1 MGFHQTFLNIL
12 RGNDPLQNNQLNT
25 HFDFNVLPKTP
36 QTVAKIAPFVTNKL
50 MKNEQQ
56 LIETHDTF
64 YVARDTCTNTVYMCF
79 KNLLMLDIDEVGDEA
94 TANHLSRLSASPEKF
109 VVFQSNRGLH
119 AFCVSKAFE
128 YRNLETIQFMID
140 HGADFY
146 YTTFCYVRGFCV
158 RLNKKMSEPAEKPM
172 YVRLGYIGNGNV
184 VQELESLVN
193 KHVEY
198 CRVYSTSSINTN

>member
-1 MGFHQTFLNIL
+1 LNIL
-12 RGNDPLQNNQLNT
+12 RGTDPLQNNHINT
-25 HFDFNVLPKTP
+25 HFDFNVLPQTP
-36 QTVAKIAPFVTNKL
+36 QTIAKIAPFVTNKL
-50 MKNEQQ
+50 RKEQQ

-79 KNLLMLDIDEVGDEA
+79 KNLMMLDIDEVGDGP
-94 TANHLSRLSASPEKF
+94 LSRLSASPEKF

-146 YTTFCYVRGFCV
+146 YTAFCYVRGFCV

-172 YVRLGYIGNGNV
+172 YVLLGYFGNGNV
-184 VQELESLVN
+184 VQELESLVD

-198 CRVYSTSSINTN
+198 CTVYSTSSINTN